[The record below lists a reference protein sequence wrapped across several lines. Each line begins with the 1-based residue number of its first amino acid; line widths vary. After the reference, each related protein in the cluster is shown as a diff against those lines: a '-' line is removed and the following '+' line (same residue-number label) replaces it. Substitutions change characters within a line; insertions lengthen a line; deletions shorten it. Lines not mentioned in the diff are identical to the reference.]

1 MAQACCASSAFDFRS
16 ADDAPCAGDR
26 GERVMDDGTQRPRSA
41 VPTSQFKN
49 GMRRLSASVSLIT
62 VNGPEGRNGMT
73 GTAVCSVSADPPVL
87 LVSVNRDAS
96 VYDQMIAV
104 QRFGVSI
111 LRPRHRDLADRFSSG
126 ASGEARFAHGRWIEG
141 ALGLPVLEDA
151 LASFACEVVK
161 TVAVG
166 THEIF
171 FGQVVGIDVSEG
183 TPLLYGGGQYEIT
196 LPTTPHAY
204 QAMI

>member
-1 MAQACCASSAFDFRS
+1 
-16 ADDAPCAGDR
+16 
-26 GERVMDDGTQRPRSA
+26 MDDETRRPQSA
-41 VPTSQFKN
+41 VPSSQFKN

-62 VNGPEGRNGMT
+62 VNGAEGRNGMT
-73 GTAVCSVSADPPVL
+73 GTAVCSVSVDPPVL
-87 LVSVNRDAS
+87 LVSVNKDAS
-96 VYDQMIAV
+96 IHGLIVER
-104 QRFGVSI
+104 QRFGVNI
-111 LRPRHRDLADRFSSG
+111 LRPKHRLLADRFSSG

-196 LPTTPHAY
+196 LPTAPHAY
-204 QAMI
+204 SAMI